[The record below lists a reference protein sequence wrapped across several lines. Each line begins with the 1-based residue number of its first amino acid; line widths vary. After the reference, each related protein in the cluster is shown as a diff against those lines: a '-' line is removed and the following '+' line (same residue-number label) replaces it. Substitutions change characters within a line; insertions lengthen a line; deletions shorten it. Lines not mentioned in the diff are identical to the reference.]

1 MIKQN
6 RNYVSLCKNVPKRNA
21 GDGNEEVLKNVGLQ
35 YLVITCNGKESEK
48 EHICVYNWITL
59 LYTWNQYLIN
69 QLYFNFFLKGGKK
82 ENGDFDPNKKPRL
95 KKKEWTLK
103 FGRA

>member
-48 EHICVYNWITL
+48 EHICVYN
-59 LYTWNQYLIN
+59 
-69 QLYFNFFLKGGKK
+69 
-82 ENGDFDPNKKPRL
+82 
-95 KKKEWTLK
+95 
-103 FGRA
+103 